1 MIIENTFIKDL
12 ILITPN
18 VFTDERGYFMEFY
31 NQKKIEKVIKTQF
44 VQDNESLSN
53 KDVLRG
59 LHFQKPP
66 YSQAKL
72 IRVVSGSI
80 LDVAIDLRKDSETFG
95 KHFKHVLSGDNKKQ
109 LYIPKGFAHGFCVL
123 SDIAD
128 VMYKNTNIY
137 SFKSEAGIIWNDEDL
152 NIEWPVKK
160 PLLSEKDNKWPALK
174 QADIKFLYEEEA
186 K

>member
-1 MIIENTFIKDL
+1 MIIEKTYIKDL

-80 LDVAIDLRKDSETFG
+80 LDVAVDLRKDSETFG
-95 KHFKHVLSGDNKKQ
+95 KHFKHVLSGENKKQ
-109 LYIPKGFAHGFCVL
+109 LYIPKGFAHGFLCL
-123 SDIAD
+123 ENNTIIN
-128 VMYKNTNIY
+128 YKCSNFY
-137 SFKSEAGIIWNDEDL
+137 HAQSEVSIRWDDTDL
-152 NIEWPVKK
+152 NIDWEIENPI
-160 PLLSEKDNKWPALK
+160 LAEKDKLAENFITFENP
-174 QADIKFLYEEEA
+174 F
-186 K
+186 